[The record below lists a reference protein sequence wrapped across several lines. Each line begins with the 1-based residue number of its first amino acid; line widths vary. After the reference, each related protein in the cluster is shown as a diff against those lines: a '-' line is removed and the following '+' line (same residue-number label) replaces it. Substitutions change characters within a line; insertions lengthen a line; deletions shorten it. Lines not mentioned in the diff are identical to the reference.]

1 MLLLHQPKGSSGPI
15 QIFVA
20 EADDRLRA
28 TIAGA
33 LRDDG
38 HEVVE
43 SPDGPTLF
51 VQLEER
57 LSHAGARHSMV
68 IAQARLPGLSA
79 LRILHSLRQLDIR
92 IPMILMTWL
101 HEPTLQDLAE
111 KVGASAVLM
120 KPIRIDELRRTLS
133 AVLQEGHA
141 TKAASAG

>member
-1 MLLLHQPKGSSGPI
+1 MLSLHQPKRSSGPV

-20 EADDRLRA
+20 EADERLRA

-38 HEVVE
+38 YDVVE

-57 LSHAGARHSMV
+57 LSHAGARHSV
-68 IAQARLPGLSA
+68 VVAQARLPGLSA

-101 HEPTLQDLAE
+101 QEPTLQDLAE
-111 KVGASAVLM
+111 KAGASAVLI
-120 KPIRIDELRRTLS
+120 KPIRIDELSRTVS
-133 AVLQEGHA
+133 AVLQEGH
-141 TKAASAG
+141 TTTASAG